1 MTDSAYSIA
10 FPYAFAADGLTARVD
25 RAAHVTDLLEQL
37 LFTRQGER
45 LLRPTL
51 GCGLPDL
58 LFGPASPETAEAA
71 RMTIQV
77 AVQEYLSREIELT
90 ALDVQAVDAALI
102 IDIAYMIRATGEDG
116 TASFRAEIGGG
127 P

>member
-1 MTDSAYSIA
+1 MTDSGYSIS
-10 FPYAFAADGLTARVD
+10 FPYGFGADGLAARVD
-25 RAAHVTDLLEQL
+25 RTTHIGDLLEQL

-45 LLRPTL
+45 LVRPTL

-71 RMTIQV
+71 RLTIQV
-77 AVQEYLSREIELT
+77 AVQEFLSREIELT
-90 ALDVQAVDAALI
+90 ALDVRAEESALI
-102 IDIAYMIRATGEDG
+102 IDISYVVRATGEDG
-116 TASFRAEIGGG
+116 TASFRAETGGG